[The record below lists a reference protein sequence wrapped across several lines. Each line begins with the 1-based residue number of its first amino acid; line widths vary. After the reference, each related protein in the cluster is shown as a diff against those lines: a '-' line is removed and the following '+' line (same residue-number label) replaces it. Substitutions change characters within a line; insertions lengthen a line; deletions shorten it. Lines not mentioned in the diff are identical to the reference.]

1 MDGRHYNGLSV
12 VAPGQFN
19 SPQRQR
25 LEAFTAAVGL
35 LGKDRPLDELIDV
48 AEYIAGNNHG

>member
-12 VAPGQFN
+12 VAAGQFT
-19 SPQRQR
+19 SSQRQR

-35 LGKDRPLDELIDV
+35 LGKDRELHELLQV
-48 AEYIAGNNHG
+48 AAFIEGTNQ